1 MLALGLRNESPMRDL
16 FSKKQVLIGAL
27 HLGAMPGTPKGHL
40 SPQEI
45 VAQAV
50 AEARILDEAGFDGI
64 ILENMHDR
72 PYLKGS
78 VGPEVVATMAVACAE
93 VRRATSLPIGIQIL
107 AGANEQALA
116 TAFCAGA
123 DFIRAE
129 GFVFGH
135 LADEGLIEAC
145 AGPLLRY
152 RRSIG
157 AGRIKVLCDIKKKH
171 SSHSITSD
179 LSLVDTAKAADFF
192 LADGLV
198 VTGMETGSTTDP
210 GEVRDTVK
218 ATYLPVWIG
227 SGLTPDN
234 IPDYPGAHG
243 LIVGSWM
250 KFDGDWTAPVDPERA
265 RALVEA
271 THGVSKA

>member
-1 MLALGLRNESPMRDL
+1 MRDL
-16 FSKKQVLIGAL
+16 FAKKQVLIGAL
-27 HLGAMPGTPKGHL
+27 HLGAMPGTPKGRL

-50 AEARILDEAGFDGI
+50 AEAKILDQAGFDGL

-72 PYLKGS
+72 PYLKGQ

-93 VRRATSLPIGIQIL
+93 VRRVTRMPIGIQIL

-116 TAFCAGA
+116 TAFCGGA

-152 RRSIG
+152 RQQIG
-157 AGRIKVLCDIKKKH
+157 AGRVKVLCDIKKKH
-171 SSHSITSD
+171 SSHAITSD
-179 LSLVDTAKAADFF
+179 LSLIDTAKAAEFF

-198 VTGMETGSTTDP
+198 VTGLETGSTTDP
-210 GEVRDTVK
+210 GEVKDVVR
-218 ATYLPVWIG
+218 ASSLPVWIG

-234 IPDYPGAHG
+234 IGDYPGAHG

-250 KFDGDWTAPVDPERA
+250 KVNGDWTQPVDPERA

-271 THGVSKA
+271 TRAVAAV